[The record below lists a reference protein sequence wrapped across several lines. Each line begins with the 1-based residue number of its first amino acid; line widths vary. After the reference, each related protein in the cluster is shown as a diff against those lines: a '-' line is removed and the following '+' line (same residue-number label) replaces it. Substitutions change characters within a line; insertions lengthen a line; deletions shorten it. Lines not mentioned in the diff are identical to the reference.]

1 MRDKA
6 TVSNGYIEM
15 QHAKFAGL
23 NFRASE
29 YSNVM
34 ILGAHS
40 GNIGGE
46 IYEHLT
52 RADYYA
58 NVCMVDNAVEEG
70 VLTFDL
76 RETHPTLSKLYA
88 DTDALIMCQGR
99 THLDWIERQSID
111 NIHDQLTDSL
121 YTHMVQTREF
131 VEASIYR
138 PYKKQIIYVGSMA
151 YRQVLNGS
159 SIYCAAKAG
168 LNMFARCMAWELA
181 PKGYDVYILHPG
193 NVADSPMAE
202 STINQLCRY
211 RGITRQEAERYWNT
225 GNPRTTILTKHD
237 IAVLVEEILDNK
249 MMYAAGNPIDLTGGQ
264 R

>member
-6 TVSNGYIEM
+6 TVANGYIET
-15 QHAKFAGL
+15 QHCKYSGL
-23 NFRASE
+23 DLRPTE
-29 YSNVM
+29 DSNVM
-34 ILGAHS
+34 ILGAHT

-46 IYEHLT
+46 IYKYLV
-52 RADYYA
+52 DFDFYK
-58 NVCMVDNAVEEG
+58 NVCMVDDVVEDG
-70 VLTFDL
+70 VLNFNL
-76 RETHPTLSKLYA
+76 RTAWPELEHMYK

-99 THLDWIERQSID
+99 THLDWIENQDSGAIYS
-111 NIHDQLTDSL
+111 QLVDSL
-121 YTHMVQTREF
+121 YTHMLQTQSFVQ
-131 VEASIYR
+131 ASIGR
-138 PYKKQIIYVGSMA
+138 PYKKQIIYIGSMA
-151 YRQVLNGS
+151 YRQILNGS

-181 PKGYDVYILHPG
+181 PKGYDVYVLHPG

-211 RGITRQEAERYWNT
+211 RGITRQEAETYWNT